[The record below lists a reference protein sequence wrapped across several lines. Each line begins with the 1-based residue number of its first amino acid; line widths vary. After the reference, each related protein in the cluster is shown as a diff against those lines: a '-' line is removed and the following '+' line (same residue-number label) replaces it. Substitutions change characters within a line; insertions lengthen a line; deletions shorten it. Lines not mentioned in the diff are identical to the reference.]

1 MLHLSRIRHPL
12 TKKIMT
18 ELAKTEINEIQATT
32 IDIAKK
38 VLANDEISALS
49 LIDSLLEKKIDS
61 ESMFYKLEL
70 FASNLSMDIF
80 KLEAANQYLVN
91 YEKHTRNDPECRIA
105 IARLAKINNNKAK
118 LVDQLDKAFGEEHI
132 ILMPSDLYI
141 DYLQGIE
148 NNHKKVN
155 YLLDKWIAMQK
166 NNIALINFKV
176 KILLN
181 ENKWQD
187 IISLLEKDDILKEES
202 LAYAYVFSLL
212 KLGKLDKANSL
223 FGKIDEKESY
233 FYWKLAAEHAEKN
246 NNIELLKICLE
257 KQYNCAIYLTQ

>member
-1 MLHLSRIRHPL
+1 
-12 TKKIMT
+12 
-18 ELAKTEINEIQATT
+18 
-32 IDIAKK
+32 
-38 VLANDEISALS
+38 
-49 LIDSLLEKKIDS
+49 
-61 ESMFYKLEL
+61 
-70 FASNLSMDIF
+70 MDIF
-80 KLEAANQYLVN
+80 KLKESHQYLVE
-91 YEKHTRNDPECRIA
+91 YEKNAISDPACRIA

-155 YLLDKWIAMQK
+155 YLLDQWITMQK

-202 LAYAYVFSLL
+202 LAYAYIFSLF

-223 FGKIDEKESY
+223 FGKIDKKESY

-246 NNIELLKICLE
+246 NNIELLKVCLE

>member
-1 MLHLSRIRHPL
+1 
-12 TKKIMT
+12 MT
-18 ELAKTEINEIQATT
+18 ESTEKIILLAKEIYLDNLEFGL
-32 IDIAKK
+32 DII
-38 VLANDEISALS
+38 E
-49 LIDSLLEKKIDS
+49 SLLEKMSKNDKIL
-61 ESMFYKLEL
+61 FKLEL
-70 FASNLSMDIF
+70 IASYLCMDIF
-80 KLEAANQYLVN
+80 KLKESHQYLVE
-91 YEKHTRNDPECRIA
+91 YEKNAISDPACRIA

-187 IISLLEKDDILKEES
+187 IISLLEKDDILKEEP

-257 KQYNCAIYLTQ
+257 KQYNCAIYLIQ